1 MIKYRNVAVI
11 PSESTESE
19 FSPEKRGEISL
30 QDENYSMLSGRN
42 FGMLWI
48 ESFSFHTFRFENS
61 TSNDDDKT
69 SRKRSKNSF
78 FLMRLIPVTRF
89 VIQYQAV
96 AGETHGQKDVVRE
109 ELTSQVRDLQ
119 QELLITQQEY
129 EAKVRIFFKSL
140 YTFFFKSF

>member
-1 MIKYRNVAVI
+1 
-11 PSESTESE
+11 
-19 FSPEKRGEISL
+19 
-30 QDENYSMLSGRN
+30 
-42 FGMLWI
+42 
-48 ESFSFHTFRFENS
+48 
-61 TSNDDDKT
+61 
-69 SRKRSKNSF
+69 
-78 FLMRLIPVTRF
+78 MRLIPVTRF